1 MLYILGLFKNC
12 LFNKNDKGI
21 NNDDDLTNYYFSK
34 LQKFKIDE
42 ILCFIYPRIYPLD
55 NILTQNE
62 TDSFLQMIN
71 NNKESLIN
79 SGNIFLIDNGFYLF
93 LYLKNTTEQNIFY
106 DLFGEND
113 INNIDIKKINEGN
126 IFDYNENNNEI
137 KNKIVEIIDNIRNS
151 KTLFQNLKI
160 FLEGINNQK
169 GKIINEILIEDN
181 FNKDYP
187 YTYDK
192 FLNKIIFE

>member
-79 SGNIFLIDNGFYLF
+79 SGNIFLINNGFYLF

-106 DLFGEND
+106 ELFGEND

-160 FLEGINNQK
+160 FLEGINDQK

>member
-1 MLYILGLFKNC
+1 MIYILGLFKNC

-79 SGNIFLIDNGFYLF
+79 SGNIFLINNGFYLF

-106 DLFGEND
+106 ELFGEND

-160 FLEGINNQK
+160 GINDQK

>member
-106 DLFGEND
+106 ELFGEND

-160 FLEGINNQK
+160 FLEGINDQK

>member
-93 LYLKNTTEQNIFY
+93 LYLKNITEQNIFY
-106 DLFGEND
+106 ELFGEND

-160 FLEGINNQK
+160 FLEGINDQK

-181 FNKDYP
+181 FNR
-187 YTYDK
+187 
-192 FLNKIIFE
+192 LSLHL

>member
-1 MLYILGLFKNC
+1 MLYILGLFKYC

-160 FLEGINNQK
+160 FLEGINDQK

>member
-106 DLFGEND
+106 ELFGEND
-113 INNIDIKKINEGN
+113 INNIDIKKINEWN

-160 FLEGINNQK
+160 FLEGINDQK

>member
-93 LYLKNTTEQNIFY
+93 LYLKNTIEQNIFY

>member
-62 TDSFLQMIN
+62 TVSFLQMIN

-106 DLFGEND
+106 ELFGEND
-113 INNIDIKKINEGN
+113 INNIDIKKINEWN

-160 FLEGINNQK
+160 FLEGINDQK

>member
-79 SGNIFLIDNGFYLF
+79 SGNIFLVDNGFYLF

-106 DLFGEND
+106 ELFGEND

-160 FLEGINNQK
+160 YLEGIS
-169 GKIINEILIEDN
+169 D
-181 FNKDYP
+181 
-187 YTYDK
+187 
-192 FLNKIIFE
+192 

>member
-62 TDSFLQMIN
+62 TVSFLQMIN

-93 LYLKNTTEQNIFY
+93 LYLKIQ
-106 DLFGEND
+106 
-113 INNIDIKKINEGN
+113 
-126 IFDYNENNNEI
+126 
-137 KNKIVEIIDNIRNS
+137 KNKIFFMS
-151 KTLFQNLKI
+151 Y
-160 FLEGINNQK
+160 LEKMI
-169 GKIINEILIEDN
+169 
-181 FNKDYP
+181 
-187 YTYDK
+187 
-192 FLNKIIFE
+192 